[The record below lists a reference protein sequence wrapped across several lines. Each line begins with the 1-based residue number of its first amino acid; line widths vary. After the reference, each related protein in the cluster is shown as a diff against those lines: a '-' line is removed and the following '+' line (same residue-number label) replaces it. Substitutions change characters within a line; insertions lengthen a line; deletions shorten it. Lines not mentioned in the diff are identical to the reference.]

1 MSLQKKLRAMT
12 ARIVYRLLHPGVTI
26 WNPDAA
32 EMARIRSQGFH
43 GQAGQD
49 YFLFK
54 RHFEGLGR
62 PGVYVDVGAN
72 EPVDNSNT
80 CYFDRVLG
88 WRGVAIEPLNRFA
101 EAWARERSAS
111 LVAVAATEARQ
122 LLRFEE
128 VISDDGTPFSS
139 VLGNS
144 SKNGNL
150 ERRTIEVQGERLDSL
165 LIERGLQDIDLM
177 SIDVEG
183 HEMEVLKGLDLSK
196 VRVSV
201 LIIENNV
208 PAFRGRR
215 EIRDHLKAHGY
226 RLAARVWHL
235 DDVFVRT

>member
-1 MSLQKKLRAMT
+1 MSLPKKLRAVV
-12 ARIVYRLLHPGVTI
+12 ARAVYSVLHPGVTV
-26 WNPDAA
+26 WNPTAA
-32 EMARIRSQGFH
+32 EMADIRSQGFR

-54 RHFEGLGR
+54 RYFEKLGR

-80 CYFDRVLG
+80 CYFDCVLG
-88 WRGVAIEPLNRFA
+88 WRGVAVEPLNRFA
-101 EAWARERSAS
+101 EAWARERSAR
-111 LVAVAATEARQ
+111 LLAYAATESRQ

-139 VLGNS
+139 VLGSS
-144 SKNGNL
+144 SKNEKL
-150 ERRTIEVQGERLDSL
+150 ARRTIEVQGERLDAL
-165 LIERGLQDIDLM
+165 LTSEGLLDIDVM

-183 HEMEVLKGLDLSK
+183 HEMQVLKGLDLSRIK
-196 VRVSV
+196 VSV

-208 PAFRGRR
+208 PAFRGRP
-215 EIRDHLKAHGY
+215 EIRDHLAAQGY

-235 DDVFVRT
+235 DDVYVRA